1 MKHKVFVIL
10 LTLLAL
16 SACQSQSR
24 QPPETVATAPPA
36 KETPATTGCFFS
48 QSESVYDGSSLVLVC
63 DMKTAKQPADFS
75 FGPDHEHFAEL
86 ADQVDDWG
94 RYLNEADKATAEQK
108 LRDNGSV
115 GFIARV
121 SYVND
126 TIRLTDGTDLG
137 PFNRMEEN
145 GKIYYSPETGLFGAT
160 ADQDQLALTFTVITQ
175 SVHVWL
181 EGNRVQMY
189 YAAPES
195 REATMT
201 IRRSIPEAEALPP
214 GMERTVHV
222 NSVDG
227 FLAAIGPYTHI
238 IIESPVLELNTASD
252 YGSAGGKYYR
262 WESIPDSGGYSLVIC
277 DVERL
282 SVSGLG
288 ADATSILTDCSAAD
302 VLTFSNCKNPMIQAL
317 TLGHT
322 SDSGTG
328 SGLALLD
335 CYGSYINVCRFPGTN
350 AVGFR
355 AVNCPDI
362 MVQSTAILDC
372 PAAGVILDT
381 CKNVEFWLLEV
392 QNCPADIVIHGDC
405 SSIHREGTALAYQ

>member
-1 MKHKVFVIL
+1 MKHRVFVIL

-16 SACQSQSR
+16 SACQSKSR
-24 QPPETVATAPPA
+24 QLPETVATAPPA
-36 KETPATTGCFFS
+36 KETPAVNGCFFS

-63 DMKTAKQPADFS
+63 DMETAKQPADFS
-75 FGPDHEHFAEL
+75 FGPGHEHFAEL
-86 ADQVDDWG
+86 ADQVDEWG

-108 LRDNGSV
+108 LRENGSV

-145 GKIYYSPETGLFGAT
+145 GKIYYSPQTGLFGAT

-201 IRRSIPEAEALPP
+201 IHRSIPEAETLPP
-214 GMERTVHV
+214 GMERTVQV
-222 NSVDG
+222 STVDE

-238 IIESPVLELNTASD
+238 IIEAPELELNTASD
-252 YGSAGGKYYR
+252 YGGEGGRYYR
-262 WESIPDSGGYSLVIC
+262 WERIPDSDGYSLVIH

-282 SVSGLG
+282 SVSGVRS
-288 ADATSILTDCSAAD
+288 DKTSIFTDCGAAD
-302 VLTFSNCKNPMIQAL
+302 VLTFSNCKNPMIQAV
-317 TLGHT
+317 TIGH
-322 SDSGTG
+322 SCDSPTG
-328 SGLALLD
+328 SALRLLD
-335 CYGSYINVCRFPGTN
+335 CYGTFVNVCRFSGSS
-350 AVGFR
+350 AVGIS
-355 AVNCPDI
+355 AANCSDI
-362 MVQSTAILDC
+362 VVESAKIHDC
-372 PAAGVILDT
+372 RTAGVILDS
-381 CKNVEFWLLEV
+381 CQNVEFWLPDIE
-392 QNCPADIVIHGDC
+392 NCPVNIVIRGDC
-405 SSIHREGTALAYQ
+405 SSIFRDGTDLAPQ